1 MNLGKI
7 LPQDQ
12 EIEQAVLSSLLQER
26 NAIYE
31 VMNLIDASCFYNEAH
46 QRIYQAI
53 YDLCIDN
60 KGIDLLTVTNKLRQQ
75 ALLDEVGGPLF
86 ITQLSSK
93 VSSTYNLKTHAEI
106 LKELAIKRGMIKVA
120 SDIEVMAYDE
130 ETEAKNLVSKV
141 ESDLFS
147 LNVFNTKKDVVPIS
161 VPIKGALE
169 NLDKWNS
176 KNLTGIRTGF
186 LKLDTATGGWQDGE
200 LIILG
205 GRPSMGKTLLAN
217 HFIVTAAEWGT
228 STAFFSVEMGQDAIA
243 TRMICSLTGLS
254 FEDVRTGLTPDQW
267 GKIEIAAG
275 KIEKLPIYIDDTP
288 SMPIMELISKA
299 RRLKMKHNI
308 GMIVIDYL
316 QLLRSDDKFNNRSQ
330 NERIGTITSSLK
342 GIAKE
347 LKLPVVLLSQLNR
360 ATEMHGDKRPTLSN
374 LRESGNIEQD
384 ADLVIFVHRPEYYK
398 EPDAEHNVG
407 ELIISKNRN
416 GRQDTVK
423 FYHSEN
429 LSMVYDY

>member
-1 MNLGKI
+1 MRDISVVSDL
-7 LPQDQ
+7 

-53 YDLCIDN
+53 YDLCIEN

-86 ITQLSSK
+86 ITQLSGK
-93 VSSTYNLKTHAEI
+93 VSATHNLKTHAEI

-130 ETEAKNLVSKV
+130 ETEAKDLVSKV

-147 LNVFNTKKDVVPIS
+147 LNVFNTKRDAVPIS

-186 LKLDTATGGWQDGE
+186 LQLDAATGGFQDGE

-217 HFIVTAAEWGT
+217 YFIVTAAEWGT
-228 STAFFSVEMGQDAIA
+228 PVAFFSVEMGQDAIA

-254 FEDVRTGLTPDQW
+254 FEDVRTGLTPAQW
-267 GKIEIAAG
+267 GEIEIAAG

-288 SMPIMELISKA
+288 AIPIMELISKS

-316 QLLRSDDKFNNRSQ
+316 QLIVHDYKNKGA
-330 NERIGTITSSLK
+330 NESAVIGGTVNSLK
-342 GIAKE
+342 ALAKE
-347 LKLPVVLLSQLNR
+347 LNLPVIVLCQLNR
-360 ATEMHGDKRPTLSN
+360 EVENKGDKRPSLVN
-374 LRESGNIEQD
+374 LRASGEIEQT
-384 ADLVIFVHRPEYYK
+384 ADVVVFVHRPEYYK
-398 EPDAEHNVG
+398 EPSWESNVG
-407 ELIISKNRN
+407 ELLIRKNRN
-416 GRQDTVK
+416 GRIDDLK
-423 FYHSEN
+423 FRHTPN
-429 LSMVYDY
+429 LSRVYDY